1 MSEETEKKSL
11 KTQIKDQKGKIIL
24 IGAISVAVAT
34 WNYIIIPFA
43 LAYGI
48 TLPPV
53 PLEKVVQFIMLGG
66 I

>member
-11 KTQIKDQKGKIIL
+11 KTQIKGQKGKIIL
-24 IGAISVAVAT
+24 VGAIFAAVAT

-53 PLEKVVQFIMLGG
+53 PLEQVISHIMVG